1 MDEPTHLHIGASA
14 VTGVVVIT
22 LAGELDLA
30 SAPAL
35 GDAIDHATASG
46 AELVIVDLRGLE
58 FIDSTGIS
66 VLVKAHQAAAQS
78 DSRFAIV
85 KGSPQIE
92 RILSLTGLDEQ
103 LTLLDAPEELLQGTE
118 RDL

>member
-1 MDEPTHLHIGASA
+1 MDEPTHLRIGTNA

-30 SAPAL
+30 SAAAL
-35 GDAIDHATASG
+35 AHAIDDAASPD
-46 AELVIVDLRGLE
+46 AELLIVDLRGLE
-58 FIDSTGIS
+58 FMDSTGIG
-66 VLVKAHQAAAQS
+66 VLVKAHQAATQS
-78 DSRFAIV
+78 GYRFAIV
-85 KGSPQIE
+85 KGSPQVD

-103 LTLLDAPEELLQGTE
+103 LTLLDAPEELLQGSE

>member
-14 VTGVVVIT
+14 VNDAVVIT

-30 SAPAL
+30 SAAAFA
-35 GDAIDHATASG
+35 DAIDRATASG

-58 FIDSTGIS
+58 FMDSTGIG
-66 VLVKAHQAAAQS
+66 VLVRARQAAARS
-78 DSRFAIV
+78 RYRFAVV
-85 KGSPQIE
+85 KGSPQVD

-103 LTLLDAPEELLQGTE
+103 ITLLDSPEELLQTTE